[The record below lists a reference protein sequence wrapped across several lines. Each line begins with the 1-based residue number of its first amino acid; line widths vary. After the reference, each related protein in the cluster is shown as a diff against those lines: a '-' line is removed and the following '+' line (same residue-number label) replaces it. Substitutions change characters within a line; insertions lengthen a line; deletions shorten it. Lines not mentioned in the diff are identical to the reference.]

1 MVRVPRPHALR
12 DYAREALWLFPSL
25 AIGAAIAAAVALTNV
40 EGGPHVFEGSAGEA
54 REVLA
59 IVAGSVI
66 TVAATVFT
74 LTVVAL
80 ELASSNYS
88 PRLLRNFLSDRGT
101 HLSLSALV
109 ATFAFCIALL
119 RGIPTNTPTEQLPH
133 IGLAVAAALTLISLL
148 SLVYFIHHMS
158 QSIRIERILLTV
170 QKATTK
176 TVHRTHRAPIP
187 DDVPSRPSSAVPV
200 AAGTSGY
207 VQAVDL
213 GELARDCHE
222 LGVTVELQPCVGDH
236 VIEGTTMAWAWTDG
250 DRAVGPEGLHR
261 LVNANVE
268 VSFERTLTQDVAF
281 GIRQLVDIAIRAI
294 SPAVNDPTTATDAIR
309 HLAVILAALAPRP
322 IGPFT
327 ARDRTGRIRVIVPTP
342 GFEAY
347 LDTSCAQIRRYGAS
361 EPEVLRTLLNSLT
374 DIATLADDPQRRSAV
389 GEQVELIMTAAAKEI
404 PHPADREIVEAAA
417 ARARQAAAGEL
428 EQHVAGEGP

>member
-1 MVRVPRPHALR
+1 MRVPRPHALR
-12 DYAREALWLFPSL
+12 DYAREALWLLPSIS
-25 AIGAAIAAAVALTNV
+25 IGIAIAAALGLTNV
-40 EGGPHVFEGSAGEA
+40 EGGPHVFEGSAGEV

-88 PRLLRNFLSDRGT
+88 PRLLRNFLSDRGI

-109 ATFAFCIALL
+109 ATFAYCIALL
-119 RGIPTNTPTEQLPH
+119 RGIPTDTPVDRLPH
-133 IGLAVAAALTLISLL
+133 LGLAVAAALTLISLL

-170 QKATTK
+170 QEATTH
-176 TVHRTHRAPIP
+176 TVRRTHREPVP
-187 DDVPSRPSSAVPV
+187 DDLPSRPQSAVAV

-213 GELARDCHE
+213 RELAQDCGD
-222 LGVTVELQPCVGDH
+222 LRATVQVQPCVGDH
-236 VIEGTTMAWAWTDG
+236 VVEGTTIAWVWSDDG
-250 DRAVGPEGLHR
+250 RSFPAAELHH

-322 IGPFT
+322 IGPFIG
-327 ARDRTGRIRVIVPTP
+327 RDGSGRIRAVVPSP
-342 GFEAY
+342 DFAAY
-347 LDTSCAQIRRYGAS
+347 LDASCAQIRRYGAS
-361 EPEVLRTLLNSLT
+361 EPEVLRTLLNTLT
-374 DIATLADDPQRRSAV
+374 DIATLADDPQRRAAV
-389 GEQVELIMTAAAKEI
+389 GEQVELIMTAAAREI
-404 PHPADREIVEAAA
+404 PHPADREVVEAAA
-417 ARARQAAAGEL
+417 ARARLAAAGEL
-428 EQHVAGEGP
+428 EAHVAGAGP